1 MQLHTELRRATVVGA
16 IVLVAV
22 VAVAACSGDD
32 DGGAS
37 PTAETFET
45 VEVTEPLFSRTS
57 DDGAA
62 PVTTVGATEVP
73 PVETEV
79 ATTATPS
86 TGADLATTLPTV
98 PETGVPGIDSDDLFC
113 RSWSEFTGS
122 FQALA
127 GAWALGEQLAAARLE
142 VAASA
147 ALLTAAT
154 QLDANVPAEVETE
167 RAALTELTE
176 PMSRRAQAA
185 RDEMLAAGLADD
197 AMDALGAAWLD
208 ALAES
213 GVDDPDLSVAVP
225 AGVDEAAF
233 TQAVQAFAAA
243 RPSIVEDPSLITD
256 AVVPQYL
263 IDNCP
268 DQGTLAGNDVIEG

>member
-1 MQLHTELRRATVVGA
+1 MQLRTDLRRATVVGV
-16 IVLVAV
+16 IVL
-22 VAVAACSGDD
+22 VAVAACSGGDD

-57 DDGAA
+57 DDGTA
-62 PVTTVGATEVP
+62 PATTVAATEVP
-73 PVETEV
+73 PVETEI
-79 ATTATPS
+79 ATTAAPS
-86 TGADLATTLPTV
+86 TGSDAATTLPTV

-147 ALLTAAT
+147 AMLTAAT
-154 QLDANVPAEVETE
+154 QLDANVPPEIEAE
-167 RAALTELTE
+167 RAELNELTE

-213 GVDDPDLSVAVP
+213 GVDDPQVSVLVP

-243 RPSIVEDPSLITD
+243 RPSIIEDPSLITD
-256 AVVPQYL
+256 ALVPQYL